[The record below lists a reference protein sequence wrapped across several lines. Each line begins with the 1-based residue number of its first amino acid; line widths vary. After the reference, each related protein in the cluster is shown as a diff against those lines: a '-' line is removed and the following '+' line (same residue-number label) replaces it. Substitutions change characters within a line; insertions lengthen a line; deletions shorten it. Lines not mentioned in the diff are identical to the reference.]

1 MRRIGAALAVLVV
14 ASTAAS
20 LLYNAVTSGRDVAA
34 TKLYPGPWM
43 EVDGTRLAYRR
54 WGAHGTPIVLV
65 GGFIE
70 SSWVWHEV
78 GPILGQTHRV
88 YALDLPPFGYS
99 QRRGPY
105 TLARWTELVEGFER
119 RLGIRRPV
127 LVGHSLGAAVAVSV
141 ATETPRA
148 ESGIVLLDGDALPGN
163 SGGAWLTHL
172 LVPPWFT
179 SAYRI
184 ATGSDWLFRRGLRSA
199 WGLESP
205 PFTDA
210 FIDAWQRPFRV
221 AGHGVGVRLAARPRH
236 PGRFDR
242 DDRERD
248 DPRARRVGK
257 PRHGRLRRGRTA
269 HGCAHACPVRRDPG
283 RRPSVHA
290 RAAARRRP
298 RDRTPRRL
306 SGPPRPGLT
315 PGSGVRAPRYRVTR
329 PDRGRGQGDVTVYD
343 TPHAAHLYRCPCL
356 PRSSRAIVQV
366 APAYGRVHVLERAA
380 DQTERSRSASFDG
393 TK

>member
-1 MRRIGAALAVLVV
+1 MKRWMRRIGAALAVLVV
-14 ASTAAS
+14 ATTAAS

-34 TKLYPGPWM
+34 AKLYPGPWT

-78 GPILGQTHRV
+78 GPTLGRTHRV

-148 ESGIVLLDGDALPGN
+148 EAGIVLLDGDALPGN
-163 SGGAWLTHL
+163 SAGAWLTHL

-221 AGHGVGVRLAARPRH
+221 AGTASAFVSLLGHGIQGVSTATLASVTTPALVAWGSHDAVDSVAAGRRTAALMHAPFVEIPGAGHLSMLARPLAVARAIERLA
-236 PGRFDR
+236 G
-242 DDRERD
+242 
-248 DPRARRVGK
+248 
-257 PRHGRLRRGRTA
+257 
-269 HGCAHACPVRRDPG
+269 
-283 RRPSVHA
+283 
-290 RAAARRRP
+290 
-298 RDRTPRRL
+298 
-306 SGPPRPGLT
+306 
-315 PGSGVRAPRYRVTR
+315 
-329 PDRGRGQGDVTVYD
+329 
-343 TPHAAHLYRCPCL
+343 
-356 PRSSRAIVQV
+356 
-366 APAYGRVHVLERAA
+366 
-380 DQTERSRSASFDG
+380 
-393 TK
+393 